1 MPIFVFEGT
10 DHQGQTIKDEVEAAS
25 TEEAVTKIRD
35 MGYWPTNIR
44 EKARKRRAAAPSRP
58 GARKK
63 TFTVGRV
70 RRKDLTTFTRQL
82 STLQDAGLPILRSI
96 RILEGQLRPGV
107 LKNALMGVQE
117 EVEGGATF
125 SEALGKFPRAFDRL
139 YVNMVR
145 AGEAG
150 GVLETVLNRLAEFRE
165 KAWRLRKKIIGAMVY
180 PITVITFAALIV
192 TFIMVYIVPKF
203 EEIFVEFEV
212 PLPALTKFV
221 IGAARSM
228 RFRWPYFV
236 IPAIVIP
243 ILYKVVRV
251 TRVGR
256 YVVDFIKLHLPLFGT
271 IANKSVVSRF
281 ARTLGTLVASGVP
294 ILEALNIT
302 RDTCG
307 NEVVARAIGKVHDSI
322 REGETMEEPLRQS
335 KICDEMVVNM
345 VAVGEET
352 GELDR
357 MLIKVSDTYDD
368 DVDTAVES
376 MTSLLEPL
384 MVVTL
389 ALIVGTIV
397 ISLFMPLIQLISSM
411 SGGAGRGG

>member
-25 TEEAVTKIRD
+25 TEDAVTKIRD

-44 EKARKRRAAAPSRP
+44 EKARKRRAAPPRP

-70 RRKDLTTFTRQL
+70 RRRDLTTFTRQL

-139 YVNMVR
+139 YVNMIR

-203 EEIFVEFEV
+203 EEIFEEFEV
-212 PLPALTKFV
+212 PLPGLTKFV
-221 IGAARSM
+221 IGLARSM

-236 IPAIVIP
+236 IPAIVLP
-243 ILYKVVRV
+243 IIYKVVRV

-271 IANKSVVSRF
+271 ISNKSVVSRF
-281 ARTLGTLVASGVP
+281 ARTLGTLIASGVP

-357 MLIKVSDTYDD
+357 MLIKVSDTYDE
-368 DVDTAVES
+368 DVDAAVES

-397 ISLFMPLIQLISSM
+397 ISLFMPLIHLISSM
-411 SGGAGRGG
+411 SGGAGRG